1 MGVGATRYIQLH
13 FSKKPAP
20 ARRVS
25 TEIGSASMSAWVEQ
39 ATRTVC
45 GGPHMGSPH
54 TVLRL
59 TTARVQPSRRG
70 GQGRAGGGDN
80 APAALRGKVRGV
92 LFLPPKA
99 LRQLQNGVIQK
110 IDLIMDTAAIRGRWV
125 GVMISENSGGLCQ
138 VLSSNTGG
146 YII

>member
-1 MGVGATRYIQLH
+1 
-13 FSKKPAP
+13 
-20 ARRVS
+20 
-25 TEIGSASMSAWVEQ
+25 MSAWVEQ

-80 APAALRGKVRGV
+80 APAALRGKAREV

-125 GVMISENSGGLCQ
+125 GVTCTYTRARGARVARIRLLFYSLNSLAIRVLYIS
-138 VLSSNTGG
+138 SSV
-146 YII
+146 

>member
-1 MGVGATRYIQLH
+1 
-13 FSKKPAP
+13 
-20 ARRVS
+20 
-25 TEIGSASMSAWVEQ
+25 MSAWVEQ

-80 APAALRGKVRGV
+80 APAALRGKVREV
-92 LFLPPKA
+92 LFLPPKS

-125 GVMISENSGGLCQ
+125 GVVPIRGLA
-138 VLSSNTGG
+138 
-146 YII
+146 

>member
-1 MGVGATRYIQLH
+1 
-13 FSKKPAP
+13 
-20 ARRVS
+20 
-25 TEIGSASMSAWVEQ
+25 
-39 ATRTVC
+39 
-45 GGPHMGSPH
+45 MGSPH

-125 GVMISENSGGLCQ
+125 GV
-138 VLSSNTGG
+138 VLVLVQLTRVDRFFHTVPYCTIRHTGIIHVAGTSSR
-146 YII
+146 ILHVL

>member
-1 MGVGATRYIQLH
+1 
-13 FSKKPAP
+13 
-20 ARRVS
+20 
-25 TEIGSASMSAWVEQ
+25 
-39 ATRTVC
+39 
-45 GGPHMGSPH
+45 MGSPH

-125 GVMISENSGGLCQ
+125 GVCDPGRRASRITTLAQPSFLPSYPQWNSGYAGLSIFPY
-138 VLSSNTGG
+138 LSVD
-146 YII
+146 

>member
-1 MGVGATRYIQLH
+1 
-13 FSKKPAP
+13 
-20 ARRVS
+20 
-25 TEIGSASMSAWVEQ
+25 MSAWVEQ

-59 TTARVQPSRRG
+59 TIARVQPSRRG

-99 LRQLQNGVIQK
+99 LRQLQNGVTQK

-125 GVMISENSGGLCQ
+125 GVLALDPTARAPVGDVTCTRVPRGTCTICKL
-138 VLSSNTGG
+138 
-146 YII
+146 